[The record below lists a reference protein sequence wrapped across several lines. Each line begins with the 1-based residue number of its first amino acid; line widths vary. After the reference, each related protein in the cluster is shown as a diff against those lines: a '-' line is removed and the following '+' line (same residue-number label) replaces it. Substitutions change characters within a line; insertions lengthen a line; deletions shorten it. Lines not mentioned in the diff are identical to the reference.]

1 MTTSTPTE
9 PLSMNLTKQEARLLV
24 LVLERVEKGFVE
36 RFSSNN
42 SDQLYKLYERLH
54 LYSDSEMTTY
64 WSLHNPLWFT
74 HSFKLMTTTSPAYTS
89 YGYDVSYEPMYC
101 INRLNWFNIAKCARE
116 RMTENCHDTDRW
128 HGERRSFYTA
138 LQRMEIDEVNCN
150 AY

>member
-9 PLSMNLTKQEARLLV
+9 PLSMNLTKPEARLLV

-64 WSLHNPLWFT
+64 
-74 HSFKLMTTTSPAYTS
+74 
-89 YGYDVSYEPMYC
+89 
-101 INRLNWFNIAKCARE
+101 
-116 RMTENCHDTDRW
+116 
-128 HGERRSFYTA
+128 
-138 LQRMEIDEVNCN
+138 
-150 AY
+150 